1 MYTAL
6 NTSLD
11 TAFDATVGATFAKA
25 ATVSTAATNVAE
37 PMVLSAKRCADGH
50 GTLSYLFF
58 SEEWVDVQRA
68 KAICAKCTDRAEC
81 LTAALERQEPWGVW
95 GGEQLEMGRVVAV
108 RRPRGRPPVS
118 ARPVTV
124 VEEAPIPRHLVA

>member
-1 MYTAL
+1 MH
-6 NTSLD
+6 NKID
-11 TAFDATVGATFAKA
+11 TTIEAGAAGASFLGTD
-25 ATVSTAATNVAE
+25 E
-37 PMVLSAKRCADGH
+37 PLILSSRRCADGH

-81 LTAALERQEPWGVW
+81 LTGALAREEPWGVW

-108 RRPRGRPPVS
+108 RRPRGRPPT
-118 ARPVTV
+118 RPRATV
-124 VEEAPIPRHLVA
+124 VVPEVPVPAHLVA